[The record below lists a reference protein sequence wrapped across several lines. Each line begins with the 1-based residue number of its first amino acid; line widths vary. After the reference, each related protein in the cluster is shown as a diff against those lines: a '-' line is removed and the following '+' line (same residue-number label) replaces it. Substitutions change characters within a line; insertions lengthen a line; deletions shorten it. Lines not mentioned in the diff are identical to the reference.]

1 MTKRA
6 MGESQPQSGLIKAAA
21 ITKMMALIKTKRSA
35 LEADISPAG
44 ISRSA
49 VLGFRASKFLS
60 RYLLNAMAA
69 LRAVTIQTRTR
80 RNNLNTGTDPNP
92 LSPVTRHS
100 PSVNPMMAKG
110 SAKTVWEK
118 VIS

>member
-1 MTKRA
+1 

-21 ITKMMALIKTKRSA
+21 IVKMRALITTKRSA
-35 LEADISPAG
+35 LDAAISPAG

-69 LRAVTIQTRTR
+69 LRAVTIHTITR
-80 RNNLNTGTDPNP
+80 RNNRRTGTDSTPF
-92 LSPVTRHS
+92 
-100 PSVNPMMAKG
+100 
-110 SAKTVWEK
+110 
-118 VIS
+118 